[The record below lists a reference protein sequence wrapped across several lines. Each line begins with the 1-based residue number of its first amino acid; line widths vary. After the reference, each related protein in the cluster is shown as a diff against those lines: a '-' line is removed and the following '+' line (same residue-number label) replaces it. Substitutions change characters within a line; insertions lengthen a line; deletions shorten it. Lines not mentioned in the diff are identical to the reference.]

1 MCYLHKSP
9 IHSHGDLSSLTCRV
23 DNRWSLKIGCPVLAA
38 FRAAAPAWRVESD
51 VEGGEQKE
59 KEEEGQLERYRS
71 LLWTAP
77 ELLRMNIRP
86 VYGTQK
92 GDVYSFAIIA
102 QEIAYR
108 APPFFVENLLGV
120 KG

>member
-1 MCYLHKSP
+1 M
-9 IHSHGDLSSLTCRV
+9 TCRV
-23 DNRWSLKIGCPVLAA
+23 DNRWSLKIGCPVLVA
-38 FRAAAPAWRVESD
+38 FRAATSAVGVESD
-51 VEGGEQKE
+51 VEGGGQTGR
-59 KEEEGQLERYRS
+59 EEEGELERYRS

-102 QEIAYR
+102 QEIVYR
-108 APPFFVENLLGV
+108 APPFFMDTWSTLEGFVL
-120 KG
+120 

>member
-1 MCYLHKSP
+1 M
-9 IHSHGDLSSLTCRV
+9 TCRV
-23 DNRWSLKIGCPVLAA
+23 DNRWSLKIQCPVLAA
-38 FRAAAPAWRVESD
+38 FRATAPAMGAESD
-51 VEGGEQKE
+51 VEGGGQTGR
-59 KEEEGQLERYRS
+59 EEEGELERYRS

-108 APPFFVENLLGV
+108 APPFFETDVSAY
-120 KG
+120 KGKQSLV